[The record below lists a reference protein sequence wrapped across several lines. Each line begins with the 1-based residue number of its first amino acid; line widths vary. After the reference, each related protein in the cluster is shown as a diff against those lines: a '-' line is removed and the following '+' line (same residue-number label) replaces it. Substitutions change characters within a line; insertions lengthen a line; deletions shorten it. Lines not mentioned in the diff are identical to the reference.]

1 MLYLHA
7 TIVTVNSDRDVILDG
22 AILVQGDKIADI
34 GKAEAL
40 LEKYPIE
47 EQLDLTGR
55 IIIPGLISTHM
66 HTAQT
71 LLRGKFHVTRCWV
84 MVDRVLGAADD
95 LELVSWL
102 CERIW
107 VLQGNF
113 TAEDGYAAAKISIAE
128 MLLTGTTCFLESM
141 VCGPPLCCK

>member
-7 TIVTVNSDRDVILDG
+7 TIITVNPDRDVILDG

-40 LEKYPIE
+40 VSKYTEEETVDLE
-47 EQLDLTGR
+47 GR

-71 LLRGKFHVTRCWV
+71 LLRGKYDHPRHE
-84 MVDRVLGAADD
+84 DRTDRGD
-95 LELVSWL
+95 
-102 CERIW
+102 
-107 VLQGNF
+107 
-113 TAEDGYAAAKISIAE
+113 
-128 MLLTGTTCFLESM
+128 
-141 VCGPPLCCK
+141 

>member
-1 MLYLHA
+1 MLFTHA
-7 TIVTVNSDRDVILDG
+7 TIVTVDHSRSIITDG
-22 AILVQGDKIADI
+22 AILVHDNRIVDI
-34 GKAEAL
+34 GASSQLKA
-40 LEKYPIE
+40 KHIHE
-47 EQLDLTGR
+47 EEIDLTGR

-71 LLRGKFHVTRCWV
+71 LIRGT
-84 MVDRVLGAADD
+84 ADD

-113 TAEDGYAAAKISIAE
+113 TAEDGYAAARLSIAE
-128 MLLTGTTCFLESM
+128 MLLSGTTTFLESM
-141 VCGPPLCCK
+141 VSILDNSSCTTCL

>member
-1 MLYLHA
+1 MTMLFTHA
-7 TIVTVNSDRDVILDG
+7 TIVTVNQSRDIIEDG
-22 AILVQGDKIADI
+22 AILVKDSRIADI
-34 GKAEAL
+34 GKTAEL
-40 LEKYPIE
+40 IGKYGS
-47 EQLDLTGR
+47 DTNVVVKDMSGR

-71 LLRGKFHVTRCWV
+71 LLRGT
-84 MVDRVLGAADD
+84 ADD

-113 TAEDGYAAAKISIAE
+113 TTEDGYAAARLSIAE
-128 MLLTGTTCFLESM
+128 MLKSGTTCFLESM
-141 VCGPPLCCK
+141 VGYQL